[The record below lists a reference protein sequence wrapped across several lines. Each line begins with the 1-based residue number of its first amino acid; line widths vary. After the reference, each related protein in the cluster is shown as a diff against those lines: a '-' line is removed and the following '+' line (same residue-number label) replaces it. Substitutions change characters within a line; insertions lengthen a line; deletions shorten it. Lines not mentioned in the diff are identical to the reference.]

1 MTFSDLYAIWSEYMQ
16 QKSQLQDL
24 RHLRAALR
32 RLLTDLEKSLQV
44 VCSRTPLVKGNVYEM
59 ARKCGK
65 RPCPCTRGRLHRTWV
80 LSWSEQGKTRLLS
93 IPAGRLAELQ
103 EKSVDYLRF
112 RRARVRVS
120 KSYREILALL
130 DRIEKLRREAP

>member
-1 MTFSDLYAIWSEYMQ
+1 MQ

-32 RLLTDLEKSLQV
+32 RLLTDLERSLQV

-59 ARKCGK
+59 VRKCGK
-65 RPCPCTRGRLHRTWV
+65 RSCPCTRGRLHRTWV

-112 RRARVRVS
+112 RRARARVS
-120 KSYREILALL
+120 ESYREILALL

>member
-1 MTFSDLYAIWSEYMQ
+1 MQ

-32 RLLTDLEKSLQV
+32 RLLTDLERSLQV

-59 ARKCGK
+59 VRKCGK
-65 RPCPCTRGRLHRTWV
+65 RSCPCTRGRLHRTWV

-112 RRARVRVS
+112 RRARARVS

>member
-1 MTFSDLYAIWSEYMQ
+1 MQ

-65 RPCPCTRGRLHRTWV
+65 RSCPCTRGRLHRTWV

-112 RRARVRVS
+112 CRARARVS

>member
-1 MTFSDLYAIWSEYMQ
+1 MQ

-32 RLLTDLEKSLQV
+32 RLLTDLERSLQV

-65 RPCPCTRGRLHRTWV
+65 QSCPCTRGRLHRTWV

-103 EKSVDYLRF
+103 EKSLDYLRF
-112 RRARVRVS
+112 RRARARVS
-120 KSYREILALL
+120 ESYREILALL

>member
-1 MTFSDLYAIWSEYMQ
+1 MQ

-32 RLLTDLEKSLQV
+32 RLLTDLERSLQV

-65 RPCPCTRGRLHRTWV
+65 RSCPCTRGRLHRTWV

-93 IPAGRLAELQ
+93 IPPGRLTELQ
-103 EKSVDYLRF
+103 EKSADYVRL

-120 KSYREILALL
+120 QIYREILALV
-130 DRIEKLRREAP
+130 DRIEGLRREAP

>member
-65 RPCPCTRGRLHRTWV
+65 RSCPCTRGRLHRTWV

>member
-1 MTFSDLYAIWSEYMQ
+1 M
-16 QKSQLQDL
+16 
-24 RHLRAALR
+24 
-32 RLLTDLEKSLQV
+32 

-103 EKSVDYLRF
+103 EKSVDYLHF

>member
-1 MTFSDLYAIWSEYMQ
+1 MQ

-32 RLLTDLEKSLQV
+32 RLLTDLERSLQV

-59 ARKCGK
+59 ARTCGNQS
-65 RPCPCTRGRLHRTWV
+65 CPCTRGRLHRTWV

-103 EKSVDYLRF
+103 EKSLDYLRF
-112 RRARVRVS
+112 RRARARVS
-120 KSYREILALL
+120 ESYREILALL

>member
-1 MTFSDLYAIWSEYMQ
+1 MQ

-32 RLLTDLEKSLQV
+32 RLLTDLERSLQV

-65 RPCPCTRGRLHRTWV
+65 QSCPCTRGRLHRTWV

-112 RRARVRVS
+112 RRVRARVS
-120 KSYREILALL
+120 ESYREILALL

>member
-1 MTFSDLYAIWSEYMQ
+1 MQ

-130 DRIEKLRREAP
+130 DRIEKLRREAS

>member
-1 MTFSDLYAIWSEYMQ
+1 MQ

-32 RLLTDLEKSLQV
+32 RLLTDLERSLQV

-65 RPCPCTRGRLHRTWV
+65 RSCPCTRGRLHRTWV

-112 RRARVRVS
+112 RRARARVS
-120 KSYREILALL
+120 ESYREILALL

>member
-1 MTFSDLYAIWSEYMQ
+1 MQ

-130 DRIEKLRREAP
+130 DRIKKLRREAP

>member
-1 MTFSDLYAIWSEYMQ
+1 MQ

-32 RLLTDLEKSLQV
+32 RLLTDLERSLQV

-65 RPCPCTRGRLHRTWV
+65 RSCPCTRGRLHRTWV

-112 RRARVRVS
+112 RRARARVS

>member
-1 MTFSDLYAIWSEYMQ
+1 MQ
-16 QKSQLQDL
+16 QKNQLQAL

-32 RLLTDLEKSLQV
+32 RLLTDLERSLQV

-65 RPCPCTRGRLHRTWV
+65 QSCPCTRGRLHRTWV

-112 RRARVRVS
+112 RRARARVS
-120 KSYREILALL
+120 ESYREILALL
-130 DRIEKLRREAP
+130 DRIETLRREAP

>member
-1 MTFSDLYAIWSEYMQ
+1 MQ

-32 RLLTDLEKSLQV
+32 RLLTDLERSLQV

-65 RPCPCTRGRLHRTWV
+65 RSCPCTRGRLHRTWV

-103 EKSVDYLRF
+103 EKSLDYLRF
-112 RRARVRVS
+112 RRARARVS
-120 KSYREILALL
+120 ESYREILALL

>member
-1 MTFSDLYAIWSEYMQ
+1 MQ

-65 RPCPCTRGRLHRTWV
+65 RSCPCTRGRLHRTWV

-120 KSYREILALL
+120 KSYREILALP

>member
-1 MTFSDLYAIWSEYMQ
+1 MQ

-44 VCSRTPLVKGNVYEM
+44 VCSRTSLVKGNVYEM

-65 RPCPCTRGRLHRTWV
+65 RSCPCTRGRLHRTWV

-112 RRARVRVS
+112 RRARARVS

>member
-1 MTFSDLYAIWSEYMQ
+1 MQ

-112 RRARVRVS
+112 RRARARVS

>member
-1 MTFSDLYAIWSEYMQ
+1 MQ
-16 QKSQLQDL
+16 QKRQLQDL

-32 RLLTDLEKSLQV
+32 RLLTDLERSLQV

-65 RPCPCTRGRLHRTWV
+65 RSCPCTRGRLHRTWV

-112 RRARVRVS
+112 RRARARVS

>member
-1 MTFSDLYAIWSEYMQ
+1 M
-16 QKSQLQDL
+16 
-24 RHLRAALR
+24 
-32 RLLTDLEKSLQV
+32 TDLEKSLQV

>member
-1 MTFSDLYAIWSEYMQ
+1 MQ

>member
-1 MTFSDLYAIWSEYMQ
+1 MQ

-32 RLLTDLEKSLQV
+32 RLLTDLEKYLQV

-65 RPCPCTRGRLHRTWV
+65 RSCPCTRGRLHRTWV

>member
-1 MTFSDLYAIWSEYMQ
+1 MQ

-32 RLLTDLEKSLQV
+32 RLLTDLGKSLQV

-65 RPCPCTRGRLHRTWV
+65 RSCPCTRGRLHRTWV